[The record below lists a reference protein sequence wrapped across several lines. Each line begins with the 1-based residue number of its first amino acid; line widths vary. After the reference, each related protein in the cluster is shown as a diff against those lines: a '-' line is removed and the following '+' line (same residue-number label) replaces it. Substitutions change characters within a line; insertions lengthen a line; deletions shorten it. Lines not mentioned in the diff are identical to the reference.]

1 MRSTARRG
9 EGGHPCCG
17 GRRRPTR
24 CRHCGLAVA
33 DMKHVVAEAAGSDRP
48 GDRGSRPRNIRSPHH
63 RVGGPRSRSATV
75 RGPVDIQHTAAT
87 AAADH
92 DNVQGVGEVNADQV
106 KAPAQTGKVDYYI
119 IQQGDSLSAI
129 AKKFLGNANAY
140 PKIFEA
146 NREVIQD
153 PDKIYA
159 GQKIRI
165 PLE

>member
-1 MRSTARRG
+1 MGLFDFAVNMG
-9 EGGHPCCG
+9 KKLFGGGDDPAAKIKQEIEASNPG
-17 GRRRPTR
+17 IQNLNVEFKDGKVSLS
-24 CRHCGLAVA
+24 GDAA
-33 DMKHVVAEAAGSDRP
+33 SAEAMEKAVLIAG
-48 GDRGSRPRNIRSPHH
+48 
-63 RVGGPRSRSATV
+63 
-75 RGPVDIQHTAAT
+75 
-87 AAADH
+87 
-92 DNVQGVGEVNADQV
+92 NVQGVGEVNADQV